1 MAILYLCID
10 NDDFLKNDNNTMET
24 SKQPKPNSKGR
35 RHLKPTIALEQQLS
49 KQIYNA
55 LQGSVVEAVLKK
67 IKTSGADTYWRS
79 SMEGHSLKVQ
89 EDLLP
94 DFYRLCHEVKD
105 KLHFDEPVDFYITG
119 DSSVNAFSVAAEDEG
134 EPNIVNVN
142 SALFDLMTEDELR
155 FVIGHELGHL
165 INKDTKLARLIQFVF
180 PPEAGIPVSLQYK
193 IRLHDQLAELV
204 ADRYGYM
211 ATDNLGVCVTAFFK
225 LASGLDLVKMNV
237 SLDALIADNNRR
249 LDYFLKD
256 KGISRATHPVNPV
269 RVQALN
275 LFSTM
280 PTQKELNEGMDELIS
295 ILLKVGNSELDE
307 YTAQFVVSAGI
318 IVANIDKALNLEE
331 YHAIIENLADLKIFP
346 RKFIEEVMSG
356 DIVKTFNESV
366 EKILQVNPGMR
377 EDMLEYMI
385 QIVISDKTISN
396 EEMNMLYDFGRNVG
410 LSDMEVATSIALAI
424 QKNYI
429 PSMESIS

>member
-1 MAILYLCID
+1 
-10 NDDFLKNDNNTMET
+10 ME
-24 SKQPKPNSKGR
+24 SQPKTKHITKSRK
-35 RHLKPTIALEQQLS
+35 HLKPAIALEKQLS

-55 LQGSVVEAVLKK
+55 LQGSIVEAVLKK

-89 EDLLP
+89 QDLLP
-94 DFYRLCHEVKD
+94 DFYRLCHEVKE

-119 DSSVNAFSVAAEDEG
+119 DSSVNAFSVAAEDE
-134 EPNIVNVN
+134 
-142 SALFDLMTEDELR
+142 LR

-165 INKDTKLARLIQFVF
+165 INKDTKLARLVQFVF
-180 PPEAGIPVSLQYK
+180 PPEAAVPVSLQYK

-211 ATDNLGVCVTAFFK
+211 ATDDLGVCVTAFFK

-237 SLDALIADNNRR
+237 SIDALIADNNRR
-249 LDYFLKD
+249 LNYFLKD
-256 KGISRATHPVNPV
+256 KGVSRATHPVNPI

-280 PTQKELNEGMDELIS
+280 KTQKELNDGMDELIS

-307 YTAQFVVSAGI
+307 YTAQFIVSAGI
-318 IVANIDKALNLEE
+318 IVANIDKALNQEE
-331 YHAIIENLADLKIFP
+331 YNAIIENLADLKIFP

-356 DIVKTFNESV
+356 DIIQTFNSSV
-366 EKILQVNPGMR
+366 ENILKVNPGMR
-377 EDMLEYMI
+377 EDMLDYMI

-396 EEMNMLYDFGRNVG
+396 EEMDMLYDFGRNVG
-410 LSDMEVATSIALAI
+410 LSDMEVATSIAVAI

-429 PSMESIS
+429 PSMLSIS